1 MKELSVFIDESGD
14 FGEITER
21 PAYYLVTLLFHDQKN
36 DIASNVKKL
45 EDSTKNSGFDF
56 EYIHTGPVIR
66 REDVFSGLSIDERRK
81 LLFKMLNFIVSSPIA
96 YEMAVV
102 NRKEAPDKIS
112 LSGKLGREISNV
124 IGNHKAFFDEFDKII
139 VYYDNGQI
147 ELGAILNTVFSIH
160 FSNVEFRKAEP
171 QKYRLLQAADFI
183 CSMELLKIKKNE
195 NRLSKSEKQFFYKP
209 QELKKTFFKA
219 IGKKQLGK

>member
-1 MKELSVFIDESGD
+1 MKELSIFIDESGD

-21 PAYYLVTLLFHDQKN
+21 PSYYLVTLLFHDQKN

-45 EDSTKNSGFDF
+45 EDSIKNFGFDF

-124 IGNHKAFFDEFDKII
+124 IVKHKAFLMDSTKLLYTTIM
-139 VYYDNGQI
+139 GK
-147 ELGAILNTVFSIH
+147 
-160 FSNVEFRKAEP
+160 SNLV
-171 QKYRLLQAADFI
+171 
-183 CSMELLKIKKNE
+183 
-195 NRLSKSEKQFFYKP
+195 QF
-209 QELKKTFFKA
+209 
-219 IGKKQLGK
+219 

>member
-21 PAYYLVTLLFHDQKN
+21 PAYYLVILLFHEQKD
-36 DIASNVKKL
+36 DITSNIKKL

-66 REDVFSGLSIDERRK
+66 REDVFEGLSIDDRRK
-81 LLFKMLNFIVSSPIA
+81 LLFKMLNFIAGSPIT
-96 YEMAVV
+96 YEVVVV
-102 NRKEAPDKIS
+102 NRKEAPDKIT
-112 LSGKLGREISNV
+112 LSGKLGREISKV
-124 IGNHKAFFDEFDKII
+124 IEKHKHFFEEFDKII

-160 FSNVEFRKAEP
+160 FTNVEFRKAEP
-171 QKYRLLQAADFI
+171 QKYRLLQAADFV
-183 CSMELLKIKKNE
+183 CSMELLRIKKDE
-195 NRLSKSEKQFFYKP
+195 NRLSKSEQKFFYKS
-209 QELKKTFFKA
+209 QELKKTFLKT
-219 IGKKQLGK
+219 IDKKRLGK